1 MSHSG
6 GTSSSLA
13 VSYLLHSIT
22 PSVFVVAGEWDT
34 QIGRCLR
41 KNAEKFMTSHVFI
54 TYAGLRPA
62 EPCSISLVAMHQTL
76 TELLRYLMQVPLP
89 TVVVALTTPAD
100 SRKPAVLA

>member
-1 MSHSG
+1 MKDALVLIMSHSG

-22 PSVFVVAGEWDT
+22 SSVFVVAGEWDT

-41 KNAEKFMTSHVFI
+41 NYAKGFMTSHVFV

-76 TELLRYLMQVPLP
+76 TELLRYLMQVPF
-89 TVVVALTTPAD
+89 ALTSSSP
-100 SRKPAVLA
+100 